1 MRDVIIILG
10 VMGISFG
17 ALTLTSTIVPQLIGI
32 GVLVV
37 ARPLFYTAISDYA
50 AKVFGY
56 VPIPSLLLVSLLH
69 PFIYPFFYIL
79 LYVPSLRSREKID
92 ARFETFGTVYGL
104 AMTLSGLLGLLL
116 TPMDLLTKNAL
127 GGNFTPINVILLVLG
142 AISAMGLYWRVWS
155 HVREGTIRVEDGGGV
170 EWEAGYS
177 GISQVIVEE
186 NEDEE

>member
-1 MRDVIIILG
+1 MSFSLIL
-10 VMGISFG
+10 S
-17 ALTLTSTIVPQLIGI
+17 
-32 GVLVV
+32 
-37 ARPLFYTAISDYA
+37 
-50 AKVFGY
+50 
-56 VPIPSLLLVSLLH
+56 
-69 PFIYPFFYIL
+69 
-79 LYVPSLRSREKID
+79 SLRSGGKAD
-92 ARFETFGTVYGL
+92 SRFETFGTVYGL

-155 HVREGTIRVEDGGGV
+155 HVREGTIRVEGGGV

>member
-10 VMGISFG
+10 IMGISFG

-56 VPIPSLLLVSLLH
+56 VPISSLLLVSH
-69 PFIYPFFYIL
+69 YPHLISFSCISIRFA
-79 LYVPSLRSREKID
+79 REKR
-92 ARFETFGTVYGL
+92 ANPRFETFGTVYGL

-116 TPMDLLTKNAL
+116 TPMDLLTKNTL

-155 HVREGTIRVEDGGGV
+155 HVREGTIRVEDSGGV

>member
-1 MRDVIIILG
+1 MAD
-10 VMGISFG
+10 
-17 ALTLTSTIVPQLIGI
+17 P
-32 GVLVV
+32 
-37 ARPLFYTAISDYA
+37 
-50 AKVFGY
+50 
-56 VPIPSLLLVSLLH
+56 
-69 PFIYPFFYIL
+69 
-79 LYVPSLRSREKID
+79 
-92 ARFETFGTVYGL
+92 RFETFGTVYGL

-116 TPMDLLTKNAL
+116 TPMDLLTKNTL

-142 AISAMGLYWRVWS
+142 AISATGLYWRVWS